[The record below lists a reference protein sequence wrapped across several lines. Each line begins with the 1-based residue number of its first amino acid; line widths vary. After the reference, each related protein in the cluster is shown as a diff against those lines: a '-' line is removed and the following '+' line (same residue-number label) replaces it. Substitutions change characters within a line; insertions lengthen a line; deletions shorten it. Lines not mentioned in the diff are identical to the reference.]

1 MNKEVFLQWVD
12 YINYKANEIKK
23 DVRYIITTNGTL
35 IDNDILNIFES
46 NHFLVNLSLDG
57 NIEAHNCSRYFKNG
71 QGTFEVIWGKL
82 NMLMSNNVEVIVRMT
97 LTKKNIK
104 FFI

>member
-1 MNKEVFLQWVD
+1 MNHQIFQVFEEK
-12 YINYKANEIKK
+12 IN
-23 DVRYIITTNGTL
+23 G
-35 IDNDILNIFES
+35 ILS
-46 NHFLVNLSLDG
+46 RFLVNLSLDG

-104 FFI
+104 FFQIFLKFN